1 MIIKYK
7 HQEGNI
13 TPALN
18 IEEFSENKTENERL
32 LFPFTFLRINSIT
45 EKEEKKSYIID
56 MEIINRKN
64 IIEYDLKEGRKYNIE
79 DLEESY
85 DENEPLFIENGK
97 ESNFKVKEEPEKVK
111 SGGGCSL
118 F

>member
-1 MIIKYK
+1 
-7 HQEGNI
+7 
-13 TPALN
+13 
-18 IEEFSENKTENERL
+18 
-32 LFPFTFLRINSIT
+32 
-45 EKEEKKSYIID
+45 

-64 IIEYDLKEGRKYNIE
+64 IIEYDLKEGRKFNIE

-85 DENEPLFIENGK
+85 DENVPLFIENGK